1 MQHTFR
7 ADLHMHSTW
16 SDGTD
21 SPKEILNKVKAA
33 GISFFAITDHDE
45 YRGSRELLLQLK
57 KTQDEAR
64 PVFIT
69 GAEFSCRDGDDKFH
83 ILGYAYDPHSPAVR
97 ELRKVFREIRM
108 QKTVN
113 RMTFLKDRYGFSFSE
128 REMAALMRHHNPGK
142 PHIAK
147 LMIRHGYATTISE
160 AILNYLDNY
169 HGPERRIRPEEAI
182 EAILAAGG
190 IPVLAHGP
198 FGDGEQDL
206 GPEEMEGRIL
216 RLKAAGLMGVE
227 AFYSGYSA
235 AHRDMMLDLAAR
247 HGLLA
252 TSGSDYH
259 GKNKSVILGDT
270 GPGSPEEKAA
280 AVSEFCAEALMRST
294 AVSIPYSTAFRGEE

>member
-1 MQHTFR
+1 MPHTFR

-21 SPKEILNKVKAA
+21 SPKELLNKVRAA

-57 KTQDEAR
+57 KTQDEVR

-69 GAEFSCRDGDDKFH
+69 GAEFSCRDGDNKFH
-83 ILGYAYDPHSPAVR
+83 ILGYAYDPHSPAVI
-97 ELRKVFREIRM
+97 ELRKIFHRIRVE
-108 QKTVN
+108 KVTN
-113 RMTFLKDRYGFSFSE
+113 RMAYLKEKYGFDFSD
-128 REMAALMRHHNPGK
+128 REFAALMRHHNPGK

-147 LMIRHGYATTISE
+147 LMIRHGYAKTISE
-160 AILNYLDNY
+160 AIENYIDNY

-182 EAILAAGG
+182 EAILSAGG

-198 FGDGEQDL
+198 FGDGEQRL
-206 GPEEMEGRIL
+206 EPEEMERRVR
-216 RLKAAGLMGVE
+216 RLKSAGLMGVE
-227 AFYSGYSA
+227 AFYSGFTA
-235 AHRDMMLDLAAR
+235 EHKDMMLGLSRR

-252 TSGSDYH
+252 TAGSDYH
-259 GKNKSVILGDT
+259 GKNKTVVLGDT
-270 GPGSPEEKAA
+270 GPGEAAEKAA

-294 AVSIPYSTAFRGEE
+294 AVSIPYSTAFRNEE

>member
-1 MQHTFR
+1 
-7 ADLHMHSTW
+7 MHSTW

-57 KTQDEAR
+57 KTPDEVR

-97 ELRKVFREIRM
+97 ELRKIFHEIRIQKVTNRMAYLKKTYGFDFAEREI
-108 QKTVN
+108 K
-113 RMTFLKDRYGFSFSE
+113 
-128 REMAALMRHHNPGK
+128 ALLRHHNPGK

-147 LMIRHGYATTISE
+147 LMIRHGYAGTISE
-160 AILNYLDNY
+160 AIVSYIDNY
-169 HGPERRIRPEEAI
+169 HGPERRIKPEEVI
-182 EAILAAGG
+182 EAVLAAGG

-198 FGDGEQDL
+198 FGDGEQHL
-206 GPEEMEGRIL
+206 GPEEMEARIL

-227 AFYSGYSA
+227 AYYSGFSPV
-235 AHRDMMLDLAAR
+235 HRDMMLDLAAR
-247 HGLLA
+247 YSLLV

-259 GKNKSVILGDT
+259 GKNKSVMLGDT
-270 GPGSPEEKAA
+270 GPGEAAEKAA
-280 AVSEFCAEALMRST
+280 LVSEFCAEALMRST